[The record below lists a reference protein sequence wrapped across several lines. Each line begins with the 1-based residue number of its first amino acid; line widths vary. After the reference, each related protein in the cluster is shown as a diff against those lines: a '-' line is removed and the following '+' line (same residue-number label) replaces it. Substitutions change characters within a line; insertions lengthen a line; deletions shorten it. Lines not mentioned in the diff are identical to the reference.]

1 MEERGQEAKKGLDW
15 EKEEEKKIKIEMEN
29 PQATNYLLDPAMPE
43 ASPAQ
48 GAFKRPQPIPSVFL
62 LKPATLPCSLA
73 VSFS

>member
-48 GAFKRPQPIPSVFL
+48 GAFKCPQPIPSVFFVEASHSPL
-62 LKPATLPCSLA
+62 QLSC
-73 VSFS
+73 VF